1 MQNQV
6 LIIYLLILQFLPLFF
21 HIINEL
27 LIKIFVVIVNLELGL
42 MKMCY
47 LMGMGNLSYYYL
59 CYLYCYYCY
68 YCYCYYLI
76 EFVINLGLFL
86 ILMFS
91 YLLNN
96 LNLHINLVNYFV
108 IGLILLILLILLNLF
123 DFFMLL
129 NSMTFFIIL
138 MVVRLLLF

>member
-6 LIIYLLILQFLPLFF
+6 LIIYLLILQFLPIFF

-59 CYLYCYYCY
+59 CYLYYLY
-68 YCYCYYLI
+68 YCYCCYYYLI
-76 EFVINLGLFL
+76 VFVINLGLFL

-91 YLLNN
+91 YLLNS

-108 IGLILLILLILLNLF
+108 IGLILLILLILLNLYY
-123 DFFMLL
+123 FFMLL

-138 MVVRLLLF
+138 MVVKLFLF